1 MYQWFIM
8 VKYQKYIIFWRP
20 QKSPLNGRLW
30 LVMALCYNRRTQKME
45 LGMKRIIAIAAAA
58 LALGG
63 CASGSVWKATGSTDE
78 FTDKTTMMVTTGNFT
93 AGSSIVTSSLKFYPV
108 VRKEGGEIYV
118 GLMSGG
124 RFKIPVG
131 TVQFRVDQN
140 EAWTITPQ
148 ETPVSM
154 VPEIPQV
161 ALNLPPEQAELV
173 KSAQAQ
179 AMTNMAQVMSPYT
192 VTGGDK
198 ARKILKQMLSGQ
210 KLKYRTVGINQAA
223 STTGE
228 TLIDQSLADSLR
240 LIGIDPASL

>member
-1 MYQWFIM
+1 
-8 VKYQKYIIFWRP
+8 
-20 QKSPLNGRLW
+20 
-30 LVMALCYNRRTQKME
+30 
-45 LGMKRIIAIAAAA
+45 MKRIITLAAAA

-63 CASGSVWKATGSTDE
+63 CASGSVWKATGTTDE

-93 AGSSIVTSSLKFYPV
+93 PGNSIVTSSLKFYPV
-108 VRKEGGEIYV
+108 VRKEGNDIYV

-131 TVQFRVDQN
+131 TVQFRIDQN

-154 VPEIPQV
+154 MPEAPQY
-161 ALNLPPEQAELV
+161 AMNLPPEQAAIV
-173 KSAQAQ
+173 KNAQAQ

-198 ARKILKQMLSGQ
+198 AKKILKQMLAGHV
-210 KLKYRTVGINQAA
+210 LKFRTVGINQAA

-228 TLIDQSLADSLR
+228 VEIDQSLAQSLM
-240 LIGIDPASL
+240 LIGIDPATL

>member
-1 MYQWFIM
+1 MAH
-8 VKYQKYIIFWRP
+8 K
-20 QKSPLNGRLW
+20 KSPLNGGPRV
-30 LVMALCYNRRTQKME
+30 VMALCYNRRTQKME
-45 LGMKRIIAIAAAA
+45 LGMKRIIALAAVA

-131 TVQFRVDQN
+131 TVQLRVDQN

-161 ALNLPPEQAELV
+161 ALNLPPEQAALV

-198 ARKILKQMLSGQ
+198 ARKILKQMLLGQ
-210 KLKYRTVGINQAA
+210 TLKYRTVGINQAA

-240 LIGIDPASL
+240 LIGIDPTSL